1 MEKKSKMKLDL
12 SDPKLAMQSMNKA
25 ALTGII
31 IMSTVIAL
39 AYVLEVVKGTRTIG
53 SYLIIAFFCVAPWA
67 ISLVIYRR
75 QKDSKIIGYICQVG
89 FALLYTYLMLTSAT
103 DMAFCYV
110 IVVFVILIVY
120 MDLRMLVSLG
130 VYAIVVNIVE
140 IILKNMD
147 GTWNAAALTNV
158 EIIMA
163 CLILTCVFT
172 ILSLTKI
179 QQINQ
184 ANIEKADKEKEQSEG
199 LLETTLNV
207 AESMTSSIEIAVEET
222 EGLKTAID
230 MTQHSMQE
238 LNTNTSDEVQA
249 IEAQKHSTD
258 RINRY
263 INKVDEAV
271 QFIVSEVNTAQDNLN
286 SGNEV
291 MKELLHQVQI
301 SEESGTLVA
310 DKVQGLKEYADQM
323 QDIMALISNVANQTG
338 LLALNASIEAA
349 RAGEAGKGFAVVAT
363 EISNLS
369 AQTNSAT
376 GDINVLIENIE
387 KSVGDVTA
395 AMEKLLE
402 SSRLQNGYVDQTADN
417 FKQIHANT
425 QEIITQV
432 SQLRKTVDVVT
443 TENKQVEEGI
453 ENISLVTQ
461 KVMDEANET
470 LESCNTNLQSIAR
483 VAELMEALRED
494 AQKLRKQWN
503 DKKTFAVQIC
513 ESLF

>member
-1 MEKKSKMKLDL
+1 MEKKTKMKLDL
-12 SDPKLAMQSMNKA
+12 SDPKLAMQSMNKV

-31 IMSTVIAL
+31 IMSAVIAV
-39 AYVLEVVKGTRTIG
+39 AYVLEVVKGARSIG
-53 SYLIIAFFCVAPWA
+53 SYLIIAAFSVLPWA
-67 ISLVIYRR
+67 ISLVIYHR
-75 QKDSKIIGYICQVG
+75 QKDNKLIGYICAVG

-120 MDLRMLVSLG
+120 LNLKMLVSLG
-130 VYAIVVNIVE
+130 VYAIIVNLVE
-140 IILKNMD
+140 MGLKIAE
-147 GTWNAAALTNV
+147 GTWNAQALTNF
-158 EIIMA
+158 EIILA

-179 QQINQ
+179 QQVNN
-184 ANIEKADKEKEQSEG
+184 ANIDKAAREKVQSDE
-199 LLETTLNV
+199 LLTTTLNV
-207 AESMTSSIEIAVEET
+207 AESMTGSIEIAVEET

-230 MTQHSMQE
+230 ATQHAMQE
-238 LNTNTSDEVQA
+238 LSNNTSEEVQA

-263 INKVDEAV
+263 INRVDEVV
-271 QFIVSEVNTAQDNLN
+271 QSIVGEVNTAQENLTA
-286 SGNEV
+286 GNEV
-291 MKELLHQVQI
+291 MKELLQQVQI

-310 DKVQGLKEYADQM
+310 DKVQGLKEFADKM

-376 GDINVLIENIE
+376 GDINVLIENIVQ
-387 KSVGDVTA
+387 SVGEVST

-402 SSRLQNGYVDQTADN
+402 SSHMQNGYVDRTAQN
-417 FKQIHANT
+417 LEQIHANT

-432 SQLRKTVDVVT
+432 SQLRETVDVVT

-453 ENISLVTQ
+453 ENISQVTQ
-461 KVMDEANET
+461 KVMDETNET

-494 AQKLRKQWN
+494 AQKL
-503 DKKTFAVQIC
+503 KK
-513 ESLF
+513 